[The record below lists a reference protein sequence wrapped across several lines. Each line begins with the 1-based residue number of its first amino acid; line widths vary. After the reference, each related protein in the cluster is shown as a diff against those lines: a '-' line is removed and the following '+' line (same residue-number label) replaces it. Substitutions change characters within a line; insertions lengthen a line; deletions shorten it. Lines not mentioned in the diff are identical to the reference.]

1 MLSLSE
7 IKHLHI
13 EFSTIC
19 NARCPLCPRNLFGY
33 PYNYGY
39 EETNFSLELTK
50 KSFSSEFVKQL
61 KVIHINGNFGDF
73 VSNPESLEIVEFFRR
88 ENTKTGI
95 IISTNGSA
103 RSDDFWKELASI
115 GKIIV
120 LFCLDGL
127 EDTHHL
133 YRQDTNWKRIIH
145 NANTFISAGGYA
157 VWKMIKFDHN
167 SHQIDDCKKLSKE
180 LGFSYFKLVDDGRD
194 TGPVFDRKG
203 NYSHSIGN
211 WTGPTNIEEV
221 IKMPYHSMGVFDKR
235 RKITCDAKERQGIY
249 VSAEGKVYPC
259 CWLGFSPETFENR
272 YFTNKNKQIKE
283 VIANNSLREYDLET
297 CIQWFK
303 DVESSWDKKSYQSGL
318 IKLCDTH
325 CGHS

>member
-1 MLSLSE
+1 MLSLAE
-7 IKHLHI
+7 VKHLHI

-33 PYNYGY
+33 PFNHGY
-39 EETNFSLELTK
+39 EETNFSLELAK
-50 KSFSSEFVKQL
+50 KSFLSEFIKKL

-88 ENTKTGI
+88 ENTRAQI

-115 GKIIV
+115 GQITV
-120 LFCLDGL
+120 AFCLDGL

-133 YRQDTNWKRIIH
+133 YRQDTNWKRILH
-145 NANTFISAGGYA
+145 NAKTFISAGGLA
-157 VWKMIKFDHN
+157 SWKMIKFDHN
-167 SHQIDDCKKLSKE
+167 SHQIEDCKKLSKE
-180 LGFSYFKLVDDGRD
+180 LGFLNFELVDDGRD
-194 TGPVFDRKG
+194 IGPAFDRKG

-211 WTGPTNIEEV
+211 WAGPTTIDEL
-221 IKMPYHSMGVFDKR
+221 IKMPPDKLGIFDR
-235 RKITCDAKERQGIY
+235 SRKITCEAKRRRGIY
-249 VSAEGKVYPC
+249 VSAGGKVYPC
-259 CWLGFSPETFENR
+259 CWLGFNPDTFEHQ
-272 YFTNKNKQIKE
+272 YFAANNKQIKE
-283 VIANNSLREYDLET
+283 VMTNNSLHEYDLET

-318 IKLCDTH
+318 IKLCDVH

>member
-7 IKHLHI
+7 VKHLHI

-33 PYNYGY
+33 PVNHGY
-39 EETNFSLELTK
+39 EETNFSLELAK
-50 KSFSSEFVKQL
+50 KSFSSRFIKQL

-73 VSNPESLEIVEFFRR
+73 VSNPESLEIIKLFRT
-88 ENTKTGI
+88 ENNISQI

-103 RSDDFWKELASI
+103 RNDDFWKELGSI
-115 GKIIV
+115 NRIQV
-120 LFCLDGL
+120 QFCLDGL
-127 EDTHHL
+127 EDTHYL
-133 YRQDTNWKRIIH
+133 YRQDTSWKRILQ
-145 NANTFISAGGYA
+145 NAKTFMSTGGIA
-157 VWKMIKFDHN
+157 IWKMIKFDHN
-167 SHQIDDCKKLSKE
+167 SHQIDNCKNLSKE

-203 NYSHSIGN
+203 NFSHSIGN
-211 WTGPTNIEEV
+211 WQGPQTINEV
-221 IKMPYHSMGVFDKR
+221 SKMPLDIMGVFDKR
-235 RKITCDAKERQGIY
+235 RKITCDAKERRGIY

-259 CWLGFSPETFENR
+259 CWLGFSPDTFENR
-272 YFTNKNKQIKE
+272 YFTNNNKQIKE
-283 VIANNSLREYDLET
+283 FMVNNSLHDHDLET

-318 IKLCDTH
+318 IKLCDVH